1 MRAAVC
7 ERQRDREGEDV
18 CNNWLDEGSRR
29 ETGELGASTEMKYI
43 YRSER
48 LPVFPCIASRYYT
61 TRYPAKVIE
70 PFTICLPKRGVEQ
83 KK

>member
-29 ETGELGASTEMKYI
+29 ETGELGASTEMK
-43 YRSER
+43 
-48 LPVFPCIASRYYT
+48 
-61 TRYPAKVIE
+61 
-70 PFTICLPKRGVEQ
+70 
-83 KK
+83 